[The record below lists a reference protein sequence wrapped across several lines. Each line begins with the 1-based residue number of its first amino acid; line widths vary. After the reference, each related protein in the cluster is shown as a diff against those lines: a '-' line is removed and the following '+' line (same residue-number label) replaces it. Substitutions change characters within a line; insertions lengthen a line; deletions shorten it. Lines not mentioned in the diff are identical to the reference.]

1 LVQVQKI
8 IVSFYALQLSLN
20 SIYFSDGRTTRPVDQ
35 SCRSAGMSD
44 SLTSQQRPV
53 ARETSTATRSLPLTQ
68 MAPSTVP
75 PPQDASQ
82 WTALGVQPC
91 CLSEMEV
98 GCRGCVVH
106 VGGEDPELRRR
117 LLEMGFCNGACVEIV
132 RRAPLGDPIEFRLRG
147 YHLSLRDEQ
156 AKHVVILPQG

>member
-1 LVQVQKI
+1 
-8 IVSFYALQLSLN
+8 
-20 SIYFSDGRTTRPVDQ
+20 
-35 SCRSAGMSD
+35 MSD
-44 SLTSQQRPV
+44 VLNVQQTSHGQAQPARGRSLTQIPATPAT
-53 ARETSTATRSLPLTQ
+53 ARATP
-68 MAPSTVP
+68 
-75 PPQDASQ
+75 DAST
-82 WTALGVQPC
+82 WNTLGVQPC
-91 CLSEMEV
+91 CLSDLAV